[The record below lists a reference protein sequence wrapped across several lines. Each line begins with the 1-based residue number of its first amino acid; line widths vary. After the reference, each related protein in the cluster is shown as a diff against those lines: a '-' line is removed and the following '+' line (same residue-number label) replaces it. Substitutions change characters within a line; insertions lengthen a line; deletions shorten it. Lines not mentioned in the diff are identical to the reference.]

1 MRYFLAFAALLVG
14 VACIN
19 DVAGPRQL
27 VLQYQITALGC
38 DTPCIRPNR
47 TPVTS
52 AARGDTVWIEHVIQ
66 LAGTLDTTFAATV
79 RPDCAENVA
88 IEFGDSTVATAPVP
102 ATCPDSTFQQEY
114 ATFVPVTRQTLWPV
128 DAALSP
134 GFHVI
139 VGRILVAP
147 LAEPKLGFTVQ

>member
-1 MRYFLAFAALLVG
+1 MRHFLAFAALLVEI
-14 VACIN
+14 ACIN
-19 DVAGPRQL
+19 DVAGPKQL

-66 LAGTLDTTFAATV
+66 LVGTLDTTIEATV

-88 IEFGDSTVATAPVP
+88 VEFGDSTVATAPVP
-102 ATCPDSTFQQEY
+102 VTCPDSTSQQEY
-114 ATFVPVTRQTLWPV
+114 ATFVPVTRQTRWPV
-128 DAALSP
+128 DTALTP

-139 VGRILVAP
+139 VGRMLVEP
-147 LAEPKLGFTVQ
+147 HVEPKLGFTVQ